1 MMDISQC
8 WHLWRLFSFSFFFF
22 FLMANGHKSRS
33 IIRGKKKKFSL
44 VFLQISVSSI
54 SNPQLNGEVEIYSEF
69 PDLWLSCGYIWQ
81 AKAVILGT
89 NELALCHHLSVLA
102 EGRSQLLSGFRCQF
116 TQLSALLSCCKA
128 SLSLV
133 FSRLTLWPSWVFLCH
148 PEHKKFDKLCKSQSS
163 M

>member
-1 MMDISQC
+1 MTFI
-8 WHLWRLFSFSFFFF
+8 FTFFLFF
-22 FLMANGHKSRS
+22 FLMANGHNSRS
-33 IIRGKKKKFSL
+33 IIRGKKKIFSL

-69 PDLWLSCGYIWQ
+69 PDLWLSSGYIWQ
-81 AKAVILGT
+81 AKSVILGT

-102 EGRSQLLSGFRCQF
+102 EGQSHLLSGFRCRF
-116 TQLSALLSCCKA
+116 TQLSSLLSCCKA

-133 FSRLTLWPSWVFLCH
+133 FSWLTLWPSWMFLWQ
-148 PEHKKFDKLCKSQSS
+148 PEHKKRDKLCKSQLS